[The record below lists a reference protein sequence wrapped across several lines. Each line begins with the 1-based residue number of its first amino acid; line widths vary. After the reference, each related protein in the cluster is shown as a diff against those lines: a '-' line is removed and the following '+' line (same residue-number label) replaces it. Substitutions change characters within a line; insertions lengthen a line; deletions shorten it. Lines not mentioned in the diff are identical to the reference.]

1 MNSFFQDNANLSQT
15 LSNFWTNTAYEKQF
29 NLLFNNESKTK
40 FNIGVK
46 FSSESTFVFNLNG
59 KEYLVRFVLLDAANR
74 VYQCEI
80 NGHML
85 KLSYFKDAE
94 TGLFH
99 AFLNDRVYE
108 FQVEDPKYVKEL
120 NSGSGEAAGDGAV
133 APMPGV
139 VDKLNVKVGDLVKK
153 GDALA
158 VMIAMKMEYV
168 IRSNRDGVVKS
179 VNCAVGQNVKKSHKL
194 VTLGE

>member
-1 MNSFFQDNANLSQT
+1 MSQT

-29 NLLFNNESKTK
+29 KLQFNNESKTK
-40 FNIGVK
+40 FNINVK
-46 FSSESTFVFNLNG
+46 FSGENAFAFDLNG
-59 KEYLVRFVLLDAANR
+59 KEYLVRFVLLDGANR
-74 VYQCEI
+74 VYQCEV

-108 FQVEDPKYVKEL
+108 FQVEDPKYVREL
-120 NSGSGEAAGDGAV
+120 NSGSGEGGHANDAV

-179 VNCAVGQNVKKSHKL
+179 VNCAVGQNVKKAHKL
-194 VTLGE
+194 VSLSD

>member
-1 MNSFFQDNANLSQT
+1 MSQNIA
-15 LSNFWTNTAYEKQF
+15 NFWTNSTYEKKF
-29 NLLFNNESKTK
+29 TLAFNNELNTK
-40 FNIGVK
+40 FSMAVK
-46 FSSESTFVFNLNG
+46 FTSDTTFTFSLNG
-59 KEYLVRFVLLDAANR
+59 KEYLVRFALLDPANR
-74 VYQCEI
+74 VYQCEV
-80 NGHML
+80 NGHAV
-85 KLSYFKDAE
+85 KLSYFRDAE

-108 FQVEDPKYVKEL
+108 FQVEAPKYVKEL
-120 NSGSGEAAGDGAV
+120 SSGGSDSGDAKDAV

-139 VDKLNVKVGDLVKK
+139 VDKLNVKVGDVVKK

-168 IRSNRDGVVKS
+168 IKSSRDGVVKS
-179 VNCAVGQNVKKSHKL
+179 VNCAVGQNVKKAHKL